1 MKMKKTIF
9 ASNLMMASILIIL
22 GSLTVATSAVA
33 SNLTIHVENLRSE
46 KGSILLAL
54 RNDTVS
60 QKYLDTQTNIVLT
73 RTQKASEGMFVLSD
87 IKPGKYVIS
96 LFHDENDNGELDTI
110 FMGIPNEGYG
120 FSNNA
125 TAPFGPPSFDKAAFD
140 LRDGQQVIKIK
151 LRYLVEN
158 SSNGSVSS
166 QDNMQLDSMQIVQQ
180 VMRMLP
186 MGGDNASAFDLS
198 GFSNSSAD
206 MILYRKGGD
215 APITFGIAIANFGI
229 FHNCPN
235 HMKDPLKD
243 PLKDQ

>member
-96 LFHDENDNGELDTI
+96 LFHDEMI
-110 FMGIPNEGYG
+110 M
-120 FSNNA
+120 
-125 TAPFGPPSFDKAAFD
+125 
-140 LRDGQQVIKIK
+140 
-151 LRYLVEN
+151 
-158 SSNGSVSS
+158 
-166 QDNMQLDSMQIVQQ
+166 
-180 VMRMLP
+180 
-186 MGGDNASAFDLS
+186 AS
-198 GFSNSSAD
+198 
-206 MILYRKGGD
+206 
-215 APITFGIAIANFGI
+215 
-229 FHNCPN
+229 
-235 HMKDPLKD
+235 
-243 PLKDQ
+243 